1 MYANLLGQKAVH
13 QLTNDDMA
21 KLIGVSRPCYESK
34 IRTGK
39 FTVRE
44 CKVLMSYFG
53 KTFEFLFD
61 ET

>member
-1 MYANLLGQKAVH
+1 MFANLLGQKAVH
-13 QLTNDDMA
+13 RLTNDDMA
-21 KLIGVSRPCYESK
+21 RLIGVSRPSYESK

-44 CKVLMSYFG
+44 CKALMNYFG